1 MLFRLQGVSLAGL
14 IVSIRCKKTIMFGI
28 AILFQA
34 LVQLPIDQ
42 VFGMIFTESPFYK
55 EWLFVSSHHHLISQ
69 ALCSGSKD
77 GSKDPEL
84 EFL

>member
-1 MLFRLQGVSLAGL
+1 MKENYYFWDCS
-14 IVSIRCKKTIMFGI
+14 
-28 AILFQA
+28 ILFQA
-34 LVQLPIDQ
+34 IVQLPIDQ
-42 VFGMIFTESPFYK
+42 VFEMIFTESPFYK
-55 EWLFVSSHHHLISQ
+55 EWLFVSSPNYLISQ

>member
-1 MLFRLQGVSLAGL
+1 MAGL
-14 IVSIRCKKTIMFGI
+14 IVSTRCKKTIMFGI

-42 VFGMIFTESPFYK
+42 VFEMIFTESPFYK

-69 ALCSGSKD
+69 ALCSGSED
-77 GSKDPEL
+77 GSKNPEL